1 MKRNLLLN
9 YVANLSNELG
19 IIPPKVKINDKHFRG
34 TTKIASLES
43 DGNYCHLYVRNNQDD
58 VELLFAIAHELRHKY
73 QIDNGLFNFDNYK
86 SSSDISI
93 RDYNLQPVE
102 IDANAFAYMLMKDEF
117 NIEMKFNGLD
127 KDIIELIKRRA
138 DIILKNEY

>member
-19 IIPPKVKINDKHFRG
+19 ITPPKVKINDKHFREA
-34 TTKIASLES
+34 TRIASLES
-43 DGNYCHLYVRNNQDD
+43 DGNYCYLYVRNSQDD
-58 VELLFAIAHELRHKY
+58 IELLFAIAHELRHKY